1 MNPPV
6 LLVEDYQNDIVLMR
20 RFWKTERLQHPLM
33 EARHGLEALEY
44 LAGEGIFANRQLYP
58 LPCLMLLDLK
68 MPLVTGL
75 DVLRRIRGQPGL
87 KMLPVLVFSASA
99 SPGDVDEAYRL
110 GASAFL
116 VKPSGLA
123 EFAALVRLIRDFWL
137 GANRLPRVG
146 LESEKPG
153 MEKPEAPDVLPVA
166 VKSPSSVAPRISG

>member
-6 LLVEDYQNDIVLMR
+6 LLVEDYENDILLLR
-20 RFWKTERLQHPLM
+20 RFWKTERLQHPLA
-33 EARHGLEALEY
+33 EVRHGLEAMEY
-44 LAGEGIFANRQLYP
+44 LMGEGIFANRQLYP

-75 DVLRRIRGQPGL
+75 DVLKQIRSLPGL
-87 KMLPVLVFSASA
+87 KMLPVLVLSASA
-99 SPGDVDEAYRL
+99 LPGDVNEAYRL

-116 VKPSGLA
+116 VKPSILA

-146 LESEKPG
+146 LESDQQG
-153 MEKPEAPDVLPVA
+153 METRET
-166 VKSPSSVAPRISG
+166 PRISGSPLNFQTRP

>member
-6 LLVEDYQNDIVLMR
+6 LLVEDYQNDILLLR
-20 RFWKTERLQHPLM
+20 RFWKTECLQHPLV
-33 EARHGLEALEY
+33 EARHGLEAMEY

-75 DVLRRIRGQPGL
+75 DVLRQIRGQPAL
-87 KMLPVLVFSASA
+87 KMLPVLMLSASA
-99 SPGDVDEAYRL
+99 LPGDVDEAYRL

-137 GANRLPRVG
+137 GTNRLPRVG
-146 LESEKPG
+146 LELEQRGIEKRETPG
-153 MEKPEAPDVLPVA
+153 VPGASMKSSLPA
-166 VKSPSSVAPRISG
+166 GPRISG